1 MSLDE
6 LKPTLAK
13 ISRGEILSVA
23 EAEAAFTLVMGGK
36 ATPAQVGALLMGLR
50 VRGEATDEIRGAA
63 TAMRQRMISIAS
75 PPGTMDIVGTGG
87 DNSSI
92 YNVSTA
98 SCLVVSACGI
108 PVAKHGG
115 RSVTSSSGASDV
127 LEALGVN
134 LQADFKNVEALL
146 SRDGI
151 AFLPAPRHHPAM
163 KINAP
168 IRQEIGTRTIFNLL
182 GPLTNPAGAQRHLI
196 GVYDRRWLVPF
207 AEVLRELGSDAAWIV
222 HGSDGL
228 DEVTTTGPTYVAELK
243 NKQIRTFEIHPE
255 EAGLFTSRPDELK
268 GGDPTTN
275 AAAMKALL
283 AGAQNAYRNI
293 VLFNAAAALMVADK
307 VTTLREGAELAR
319 QAIDSGKARLV
330 LEQLVRA
337 TNEI

>member
-1 MSLDE
+1 MIKDG
-6 LKPTLAK
+6 LKPFLAK
-13 ISRGEILSVA
+13 VARGEELNA
-23 EAEAAFTLVMGGK
+23 DEAEAAFNLVMDAE

-63 TAMRQRMISIAS
+63 IAMRRRMISIAS
-75 PPGTMDIVGTGG
+75 PEGTMDIVGTGG

-115 RSVTSSSGASDV
+115 RSVTSSSGAADV

-134 LQADFKNVEALL
+134 LQADFKKVEALL
-146 SRDGI
+146 ASDGI

-182 GPLTNPAGAQRHLI
+182 GPLTNPAGARRHLL
-196 GVYDRRWLVPF
+196 GVFDRRWLVPF
-207 AEVLRELGSDAAWIV
+207 AEVLRELGSEAAWIV

-228 DEVTTTGPTYVAELK
+228 DEVTTTGVTYVAELK
-243 NKQIRTFEIHPE
+243 NKQIRTFEIHPDQ
-255 EAGLFTSRPDELK
+255 AGLFTSRPEELK
-268 GGDPTTN
+268 GGDPGTN
-275 AAAMKALL
+275 AAAMRALL

-293 VLFNAAAALMVADK
+293 VLLNSAAALVAADK
-307 VTTLREGAELAR
+307 AADLREGAEMAR
-319 QAIDSGKARLV
+319 AAIDSGKARMVLDRLV
-330 LEQLVRA
+330 AA
-337 TNEI
+337 TNAS